1 MAYLQPPLTIISSDN
16 NDHAKLSSST
26 TSARHQHSKSS
37 VESFRLPA
45 ATWFDEDQTHFVALE
60 ERIADPYESRRTS
73 FTSGSLISGFESLIT
88 NTTDPD
94 EEESSAEFEVVRYQA
109 FGLPRQN
116 ISKVNSNSS
125 SEQRYHPFED
135 YNILDGG
142 DDMSDDNSQED
153 LDTSHKTNN
162 LSAFESA
169 AKKAAKEHKNKS
181 LVTEIAVS
189 FQLPSSLANVENR
202 EEQST
207 SGNTDDNTTTDDD
220 TTVMLARRIPILAK
234 FSPMVNGVRYLAL
247 QYTPT
252 MIRIAAVEG
261 GQHHNT
267 DKHWTIDISLDPNP
281 IASSPKGLANFDLGS
296 SMTFFNKSRDKENEG
311 IITGTTTI
319 IGGGIIWCKRANNV
333 LDLIVVTTTSV
344 LLYSINNEQMTKTQV
359 VVLEHP
365 SASFWYEPQSKTLV
379 VGSYTSNLPRN
390 LSESISEGMISS
402 ENMGRGNA
410 SSPTVSFPI
419 AVMSMKTLFFRG
431 DSPTFQTLPTFA
443 VGTLRE
449 KTVEDKG
456 KTPSP
461 QARDGSDNV
470 TSDDRSNVEE
480 NIIFPTE
487 VSLFNFY
494 GSIYCVEIGSLGNG
508 HGIGLTELDNDSS
521 CIRVRQHKIENLPM
535 NSESVS
541 VGAIDNLL
549 CIISRENK
557 VTHFID
563 VADIFSDDRRVPH
576 ESIKVSELAEGDVS
590 IYDEKI
596 SFLAPSYFLNT
607 EDQGLLYQ
615 VGISLPL
622 VVKSAPPTA
631 CIIPFLLRR
640 KSSKDTIRS
649 FVMERFSA
657 AIEARDLS
665 SLRQWLGVITKQ
677 YASNA
682 RAAKWDYES
691 TISLLSKSSLVGLD
705 RTADV
710 NTASTV
716 GEVMLPDSSC
726 VETVTQTEMLQMI
739 LLPHAMAAVNDRNS
753 EKLRFV
759 STLSVHYLI
768 ELERLFLIPCVA
780 LEMLVIT
787 LLLKAGE
794 QDELASFLSA
804 RETQRTITRR
814 RRQLDLPTNNRLYS
828 ENPGAA
834 AFAETLFL
842 IATNSETEPPSSIKK
857 QLISL
862 ATVILIECGSTSVA
876 VKCLLTADQI
886 SEAIALCSKRSKAN
900 KDTAEAKSMGS
911 QAKDFFR
918 VAAKT
923 AKGQKESDRCKS
935 FYHLHCF
942 LKQYDPTCFSL
953 DKRKVK
959 VSRMEDKNKSA
970 FRKDIST
977 VIVEQSVLAHE
988 IRFPDELF
996 SSPQYC
1002 RKFRSMFGYAES
1014 VK

>member
-1 MAYLQPPLTIISSDN
+1 
-16 NDHAKLSSST
+16 
-26 TSARHQHSKSS
+26 
-37 VESFRLPA
+37 
-45 ATWFDEDQTHFVALE
+45 
-60 ERIADPYESRRTS
+60 
-73 FTSGSLISGFESLIT
+73 
-88 NTTDPD
+88 
-94 EEESSAEFEVVRYQA
+94 
-109 FGLPRQN
+109 
-116 ISKVNSNSS
+116 
-125 SEQRYHPFED
+125 
-135 YNILDGG
+135 
-142 DDMSDDNSQED
+142 
-153 LDTSHKTNN
+153 
-162 LSAFESA
+162 
-169 AKKAAKEHKNKS
+169 
-181 LVTEIAVS
+181 
-189 FQLPSSLANVENR
+189 
-202 EEQST
+202 
-207 SGNTDDNTTTDDD
+207 
-220 TTVMLARRIPILAK
+220 
-234 FSPMVNGVRYLAL
+234 
-247 QYTPT
+247 
-252 MIRIAAVEG
+252 MIRIATVEG
-261 GQHHNT
+261 GQQQNT
-267 DKHWTIDISLDPNP
+267 DKQHWTIDISLGPNP
-281 IASSPKGLANFDLGS
+281 VPSSPKKLPKYDLTS
-296 SMTFFNKSRDKENEG
+296 SSFEEEPSRSMAFFNKGKENEG
-311 IITGTTTI
+311 IIAGTTTI

-344 LLYSINNEQMTKTQV
+344 LLYSIDKEQMMTKTQV

-365 SASFWYEPQSKTLV
+365 AASFWYESQSKSLV
-379 VGSYTSNLPRN
+379 VGSYTSNIPRN
-390 LSESISEGMISS
+390 LSESISDGMISS
-402 ENMGRGNA
+402 ENMGRGTA
-410 SSPTVSFPI
+410 SSSPSVTFPI

-449 KTVEDKG
+449 KTVEEKG
-456 KTPSP
+456 KLSSRHT
-461 QARDGSDNV
+461 RDGTDNV
-470 TSDDRSNVEE
+470 SSDDRSNGDE

-508 HGIGLTELDNDSS
+508 HGIGLTELDSDSS
-521 CIRVRQHKIENLPM
+521 CIRVRQHKIENLSL
-535 NSESVS
+535 NAESVS

-549 CIISRENK
+549 CIISSDDK

-563 VADIFSDDRRVPH
+563 VADIFSDDRRVAR
-576 ESIKVSELAEGDVS
+576 EGIKVSEQAEGDVS

-596 SFLAPSYFLNT
+596 SFLPPSYFLNT

-640 KSSKDTIRS
+640 TAPKDTLRN

-657 AIEARDLS
+657 LIEANDLG
-665 SLRQWLGVITKQ
+665 SLKQWIGVITKQ
-677 YASNA
+677 YASNE
-682 RAAKWDYES
+682 RAIKWDYES

-705 RTADV
+705 QTADV
-710 NTASTV
+710 DVTSTV
-716 GEVMLPDSSC
+716 GEVMIPDSSC
-726 VETVTQTEMLQMI
+726 VETLTQTEMLQMI
-739 LLPHAMAAVNDRNS
+739 LLPHAMAAVKDGNS
-753 EKLRFV
+753 DKLRFV
-759 STLSVHYLI
+759 ASLSVHYLI

-787 LLLKAGE
+787 LLWKAGE

-814 RRQLDLPTNNRLYS
+814 RRQLDLPARNRLYS

-834 AFAETLFL
+834 AFAESLFL
-842 IATNSETEPPSSIKK
+842 VATNSETEHPSTIKK

-862 ATVILIECGSTSVA
+862 ATKILVECGATSVA

-886 SEAIALCSKRSKAN
+886 KDAIALCSKRSKAN
-900 KDTAEAKSMGS
+900 KDTAEGKSIGS

-923 AKGQKESDRCKS
+923 AKDQSESDRCKS

-942 LKQYDPTCFSL
+942 LKQYDPTCFEL

-959 VSRMEDKNKSA
+959 VSRMEDKNKSS

-977 VIVEQSVLAHE
+977 VVVEQSVLAHE

-1002 RKFRSMFGYAES
+1002 RKLRSMFGYAES